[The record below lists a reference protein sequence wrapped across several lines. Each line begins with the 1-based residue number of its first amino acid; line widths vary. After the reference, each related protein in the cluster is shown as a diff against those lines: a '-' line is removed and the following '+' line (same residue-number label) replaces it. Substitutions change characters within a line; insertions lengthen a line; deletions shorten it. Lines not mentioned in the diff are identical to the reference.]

1 MLSDAAALMATPDDR
16 QDAEEGPARGVVGS
30 APGQIGWQLSAMAS
44 EPI

>member
-1 MLSDAAALMATPDDR
+1 MLSDDTAPVATPDER